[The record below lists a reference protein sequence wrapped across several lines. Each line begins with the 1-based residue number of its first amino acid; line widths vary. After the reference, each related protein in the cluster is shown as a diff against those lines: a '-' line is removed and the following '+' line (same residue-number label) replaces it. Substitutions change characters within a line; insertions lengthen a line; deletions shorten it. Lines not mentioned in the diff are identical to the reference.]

1 MSGQVAINELTSHAG
16 VFRGA
21 QGRNTSSPKNVAACV
36 AGGERVSLW
45 CPCVP

>member
-21 QGRNTSSPKNVAACV
+21 QERNTSSPKNVA
-36 AGGERVSLW
+36 GGERVSLW
-45 CPCVP
+45 WPCVP